1 MTGSRRYLSKP
12 ESLGF
17 VQVSFQRKGSLSF
30 APIQSVNERILNG
43 GGDDHMVSERI
54 RSDALFPD
62 SDAGWNFLERST
74 NRANFS
80 VSLKIRSAVKQAAI
94 SFVTRVIAPVSP
106 K

>member
-1 MTGSRRYLSKP
+1 
-12 ESLGF
+12 
-17 VQVSFQRKGSLSF
+17 
-30 APIQSVNERILNG
+30 
-43 GGDDHMVSERI
+43 MVSERI

-106 K
+106 KRFSLSSIDMQLTFWNKCN